1 MDYRIIEGDCI
12 EGMRRLEGQ
21 SVNCVVTSPPYFG
34 LRQYLFD
41 NAVVVD
47 PSLPDEQ
54 RHGRAPDQ
62 GRADEHLGHT
72 LGNAQPPIGMDRGNQ
87 AIQGRTLR
95 HVSAR
100 PYPPVHLGRLPEGW
114 HRA

>member
-21 SVNCVVTSPPYFG
+21 SVHCVVTSPPYFG

-54 RHGRAPDQ
+54 RQSIETELAK
-62 GRADEHLGHT
+62 
-72 LGNAQPPIGMDRGNQ
+72 RG
-87 AIQGRTLR
+87 ILPR
-95 HVSAR
+95 SANGQ
-100 PYPPVHLGRLPEGW
+100 VQEGTSLEGTQVVP
-114 HRA
+114 

>member
-41 NAVVVD
+41 KAVVVD
-47 PSLPDEQ
+47 VSLPHEQ
-54 RHGRAPDQ
+54 R
-62 GRADEHLGHT
+62 
-72 LGNAQPPIGMDRGNQ
+72 Q
-87 AIQGRTLR
+87 AIEAEMQRRGILPRSADGKVHEGFPLEGTQG
-95 HVSAR
+95 V
-100 PYPPVHLGRLPEGW
+100 P
-114 HRA
+114 

>member
-41 NAVVVD
+41 QAVVVD
-47 PSLPDEQ
+47 VSLPHEQ
-54 RHGRAPDQ
+54 R
-62 GRADEHLGHT
+62 
-72 LGNAQPPIGMDRGNQ
+72 Q
-87 AIQGRTLR
+87 AIESEMQRRGILPRSADGKIQEGSPLEGTQG
-95 HVSAR
+95 V
-100 PYPPVHLGRLPEGW
+100 P
-114 HRA
+114 